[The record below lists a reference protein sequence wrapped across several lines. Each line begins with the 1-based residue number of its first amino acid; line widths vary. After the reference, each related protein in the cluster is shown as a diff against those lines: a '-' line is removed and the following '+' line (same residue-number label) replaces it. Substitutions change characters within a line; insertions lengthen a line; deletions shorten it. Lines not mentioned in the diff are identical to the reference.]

1 MINAQFNGEKV
12 SSNSEEAYSL
22 YEKSRLG
29 EKINNK
35 IEYAL
40 VEALY
45 LVSQQKMRVFAG
57 KKELGF
63 DALLKKMKRIDK
75 KLEIKSQVF
84 SDLRKKGYIVK
95 TALKF
100 GAEFR
105 VYNKGVLPSQ
115 DHAKWIVYTAK
126 ESDILHWHEFAAKGR
141 VAHSTKK
148 SLLLAVVDEEG
159 GINYYEVNWLK
170 P

>member
-1 MINAQFNGEKV
+1 MINAQFNGEKIT
-12 SSNSEEAYSL
+12 SNSEEAYTL
-22 YEKSRLG
+22 YEKSYLG
-29 EKINNK
+29 EKINNR

-40 VEALY
+40 VEAVY
-45 LVSQQKMRVFAG
+45 LISSGKMKLFLG
-57 KKELGF
+57 KKESNYDSLIKK
-63 DALLKKMKRIDK
+63 LKKIDK
-75 KLEIKSQVF
+75 KIEIKSSVF

-105 VYNKGVLPSQ
+105 VYDRGVKPSE
-115 DHAKWIVYTAK
+115 DHAKYIVYSVK
-126 ESDILHWHEFAAKGR
+126 ENELLHWHEFAAKGR

-148 SLLLAVVDEEG
+148 SLLLAIIDEEG